1 MKKAYPVIFTQ
12 ADDVFLI
19 EVPDLDI
26 VTEGENK
33 ENAIEMAKDAISLT
47 IVTME
52 DEKILVPDA
61 SAMEGVDITKGTFA
75 DKGKSVVSMVEVDT
89 EAYRDELNTSA

>member
-61 SAMEGVDITKGTFA
+61 SAMEDVDITKGTFA

-89 EAYRDELNTSA
+89 DTYM